1 LRFHNETDCR
11 LGALPAIGLLEGSG
25 GLHAGNKSPGVPL
38 KQRPVVTARGQC
50 RTLKFSGKIQ
60 PRMVGP
66 LYSEQESPRS
76 TELSSRRN
84 SNTKIPPAS
93 GLLALHL
100 DFVAKPD
107 GAGELNRELGL
118 RLNQAGLV
126 QEGLRSALLL
136 VSDREA
142 RLVTLL
148 TFWDARRFA
157 AGREQRILWMQKLL
171 AAFADGPVRAQ
182 TGTPRF
188 VLAEQLMETELN
200 RSVLDAAAE
209 LAQVAG

>member
-1 LRFHNETDCR
+1 M
-11 LGALPAIGLLEGSG
+11 
-25 GLHAGNKSPGVPL
+25 PL

-50 RTLKFSGKIQ
+50 RTLKLAGKIQ
-60 PRMVGP
+60 LRMVGP
-66 LYSEQESPRS
+66 LYSKQESSRS
-76 TELSSRRN
+76 TELSARRN
-84 SNTKIPPAS
+84 SNPKIPLAS
-93 GLLALHL
+93 RVVSLHL

-107 GAGELNRELGL
+107 GAGELDRELGL
-118 RLNQAGLV
+118 MLNRAGLA
-126 QEGLRSALLL
+126 QEGLESALLL

-157 AGREQRILWMQKLL
+157 TGREQRIAWMQKLL

-182 TGTPRF
+182 TSTPRF
-188 VLAEQLMETELN
+188 VLAEQTTDLELAK
-200 RSVLDAAAE
+200 SVWDGAAE

>member
-1 LRFHNETDCR
+1 LKFHNETDC
-11 LGALPAIGLLEGSG
+11 GSAALLAIGLLEGSG
-25 GLHAGNKSPGVPL
+25 DLHAGNKSPGVPL
-38 KQRPVVTARGQC
+38 KQRPAVTTGVQC
-50 RTLKFSGKIQ
+50 RTLKFTGKIQ

-66 LYSEQESPRS
+66 LYSKQESPRS
-76 TELSSRRN
+76 TAISARTN
-84 SNTKIPPAS
+84 CNTKMSLAS
-93 GLLALHL
+93 GLVALHL

-118 RLNQAGLV
+118 MLNHAGLAA
-126 QEGLRSALLL
+126 EGLESALLL

-157 AGREQRILWMQKLL
+157 TGREQRIAWMQKLL

-182 TGTPRF
+182 TSTPRF
-188 VLAEQLMETELN
+188 VLAEQAMEIAMDK
-200 RSVLDAAAE
+200 SVLHQAAE